1 MSTRTKI
8 LDSASVIAGALG
20 LVATL
25 APNAAYAQNAA
36 SEDQT
41 ATTEEIVV
49 TAERRAGTAQK
60 TATSL
65 TVLAGDDLINQGK
78 FSLKTVLENVPGI
91 TGGAA
96 GSSIGVLGGGTDSPA
111 AGLVIRGIPSNVG
124 AGGSTTPASTAA
136 AIYVDGVYSGI
147 GGGYDLDRVEVL
159 RGPQGTL
166 YGRSATSGLVAIH
179 TRNPDLTKLG
189 VSATLEAG
197 NYNLQRSTAA
207 LNLPIVNDS
216 LALRISANHYE
227 RDGFINGDQGSARSN
242 DARIKLLFKPNENFS
257 LLVGA
262 ALQDNVENSGGR
274 SIKASLVPT
283 QVVYED
289 VAAGQVRTKFR
300 QVWAELSVDLGFAN
314 ITYQPSYRQWTQ
326 DGTLVASTPLGTLI
340 QPVTTPKDHF
350 NIHELRLSS
359 NADSNFIWQIG
370 ALYYKNELRSTN
382 SSIFD
387 LPPGFIPGSP
397 GGPTLGFTSNESR
410 TTTAYG
416 VFAQATYPLTDAMRL
431 TGGARY
437 DKTKV
442 TVTDEY
448 ILGPFATGG
457 APVPPPFL
465 LTGDAGKRTFNN
477 FTYKV
482 RLEGDLTPRNLLY
495 ASVATG
501 FSPGD
506 VVVTA
511 SCPAS
516 ISPTP
521 PCPFELKAETLTSF
535 EIGSKNRF
543 LDNKLQLN
551 FGVFYSNYGA
561 YQSGGIN
568 VNTLPGPP
576 SFAPLASPMKSYGA
590 EAELHYRITPA
601 DTLDV
606 NFSWVRSR
614 YVNKPPLFAQFVAEN
629 DVLDTNAP
637 GSIAPIPVSASVAY
651 QHSFV
656 LPGGSALSLR
666 GEVVYSSGHGSHRSV
681 AADFDGQAALIR
693 INSAAIGNLSAVW
706 RANQN
711 FSLSA
716 YVRNVTNH
724 QYFQKVTLDTVP
736 GPPPTIYTYQQ
747 RYNDPRTVGVVLN
760 LDF

>member
-1 MSTRTKI
+1 MFTRTKI
-8 LDSASVIAGALG
+8 LSSGSIIASALG
-20 LVATL
+20 LLSAFSPNVAHAQTVAGTAQ
-25 APNAAYAQNAA
+25 AP
-36 SEDQT
+36 
-41 ATTEEIVV
+41 TTDEIVV

-65 TVLAGDDLINQGK
+65 TVLGGDDLINQGK

-189 VSATLEAG
+189 ASATLEAG
-197 NYNLQRSTAA
+197 NFNLLRATAA
-207 LNLPIVNDS
+207 VNVPIVDDQ
-216 LALRISANHYE
+216 LALRVSANRYE
-227 RDGFINGDQGSARSN
+227 RDGFINHGQGASRSN
-242 DARIKLLFKPNENFS
+242 DARVKLLYKPNDSFS
-257 LLVGA
+257 LLIGA
-262 ALQDNVENSGGR
+262 ALQDNVEKSGGR
-274 SIKASLVPT
+274 SIKASLSPT
-283 QVVYED
+283 QVVYEN
-289 VAAGQVRTKFR
+289 VAPGQVDTQFR
-300 QVWAELSVDLGFAN
+300 QVWAELTVDLGFASL
-314 ITYQPSYRQWTQ
+314 TYQPSYRQWKQ

-350 NIHELRLSS
+350 NIQEVRLSS
-359 NADSNFIWQIG
+359 NADSKLIWQIG

-382 SSIFD
+382 SSLFD
-387 LPPGFIPGSP
+387 LAPGVFPGLS
-397 GGPTLGFTSNESR
+397 GLTLAFTSNETR
-410 TTTAYG
+410 DTTAYG
-416 VFAQATYPLTDAMRL
+416 IFAQATYPLTDTVRL

-442 TVTDEY
+442 AVTNEY
-448 ILGPFATGG
+448 SVGPFVTGG
-457 APVPPPFL
+457 APLPPPL
-465 LTGDAGKRTFNN
+465 LLNGDAGKRNFKN

-482 RLEGDLTPRNLLY
+482 RLEGDITPRNLVY
-495 ASVATG
+495 GSVATG

-506 VVVTA
+506 VVVAA
-511 SCPAS
+511 SCPPSVSATS
-516 ISPTP
+516 

-543 LDNKLQLN
+543 LNNTLQLN
-551 FGVFYSNYGA
+551 FAGFYSKYGA

-568 VNTLPGPP
+568 VNLLPGPP
-576 SFAPLASPMKSYGA
+576 SFAPLSSPMKSYGI
-590 EAELHYRITPA
+590 EAELQYRITPVDMFNA
-601 DTLDV
+601 T
-606 NFSWVRSR
+606 FSWVHSR
-614 YVNKPPLFAQFVAEN
+614 YVNKPAVFAQFVAE
-629 DVLDTNAP
+629 DTVADSSAP
-637 GSIAPIPVSASVAY
+637 GSIAPIPVSATAAY
-651 QHSFV
+651 QHTF
-656 LPGGSALSLR
+656 ALSGDSTLAVR
-666 GEVVYSSGHGSHRSV
+666 GELVYTSGHGSHRT
-681 AADFDGQAALIR
+681 AAAELDGQADLIR
-693 INSAAIGNLSAVW
+693 IDSAALGNLSAVW
-706 RANQN
+706 RANEN
-711 FSLSA
+711 FSLTA

-724 QYFQKVTLDTVP
+724 QFFKKVTLDKIP

-747 RYNDPRTVGVVLN
+747 QFNDPRTFGVVLN
-760 LDF
+760 IDF